1 MMIKTMDH
9 IGILTNDL
17 QRSVEF
23 YTDVLGF
30 SISAKMEMDGL
41 TIIFVEKEG
50 SKIELMGYKNVPKRP
65 ENIQLEMGDN
75 SLSINDHITF
85 SVDDMEATVDELRK
99 KNVTFDMDPIQLE
112 GGIKMASFKDPNGLL
127 IELVEH
133 PQK

>member
-75 SLSINDHITF
+75 SLPINDHITF

>member
-1 MMIKTMDH
+1 MIKTMDH

-30 SISAKMEMDGL
+30 SISSKMEMDGL

-99 KNVTFDMDPIQLE
+99 KNVTFDMAPIQLE
-112 GGIKMASFKDPNGLL
+112 GGMKLAFFKDPNGLL

>member
-50 SKIELMGYKNVPKRP
+50 SKIELMGYKNVPRRP